1 MESLRLNTKRI
12 EIMIDDDPK
21 RVVKFNPDDVH
32 LRARIYNLAKEA
44 KRKQDDM
51 QAQLTELETIE
62 GEDSL
67 GLPLKVET
75 AMKLTVDI
83 ADFFMTEI
91 DVAFGDGT
99 SGIVFA
105 DGFDFESVVVFL
117 EYVLS
122 KFEAV
127 GAKKIDDRLSKS
139 VAKKKVMK

>member
-1 MESLRLNTKRI
+1 MESLRLKTKRV
-12 EIMIDDDPK
+12 EVMIDDDPE
-21 RVVKFNPDDVH
+21 RIITFNPEDVH

-105 DGFDFESVVVFL
+105 DGFDFESMVVFL

>member
-51 QAQLTELETIE
+51 QAQLTELETME

-67 GLPLKVET
+67 GLPLKIET

-99 SGIVFA
+99 SGVVFA
-105 DGFDFESVVVFL
+105 DGFDFESMVVFL

-122 KFEAV
+122 KFEKAS
-127 GAKKIDDRLSKS
+127 GEKINQRLATSTG
-139 VAKKKVMK
+139 KKKAMK